1 MFGVGSGELFQVRVA
16 GNSAFNDGI
25 ASLEFAVAALEVP
38 LIVVMGHSGCGAVA
52 AAMGSEPLTPLL
64 EDLVQPIRASLQPN
78 DDLTQAIQGNA
89 RYAAGQLVKRSQVL
103 ADAQASGKV
112 KIQPAFFDIQSGR
125 VSAV

>member
-1 MFGVGSGELFQVRVA
+1 
-16 GNSAFNDGI
+16 
-25 ASLEFAVAALEVP
+25 
-38 LIVVMGHSGCGAVA
+38 
-52 AAMGSEPLTPLL
+52 
-64 EDLVQPIRASLQPN
+64 VQPIRASLQPN

>member
-38 LIVVMGHSGCGAVA
+38 LIVVMGHSHCGAVA
-52 AAMGSEPLTPLL
+52 AAMGTDPLTPLL

-78 DDLTQAIQGNA
+78 DDLTHAIQGNA
-89 RYAAGQLVKRSQVL
+89 RYAAAQLVKRSPSL
-103 ADAQASGKV
+103 AEAQASGKV
-112 KIQPAFFDIQSGR
+112 RIQPAFFDIQSGV